1 MTISCTTAFSPTS
14 IQQRTIN
21 DGNIRH
27 RSSIHHNPI
36 HQQSINTK
44 LNHKQTST
52 SLNILGSDGGI
63 LGVGAPEIAV
73 SLLVGYFVLG
83 PSDLYKLV
91 KEIGKFIQNFRT
103 LGAEAATAFEG
114 TMENQLELTELRKAQ
129 SELNDAFNFR
139 RSINT
144 SEGSDAFDK
153 SSFSDN
159 VAAAAAE
166 SSAAAAV
173 GGVGTA
179 VASDG
184 STVKVEEG
192 TTIKKKRRLVR
203 RKKKKVVIE
212 PEEEPMEEINV
223 PSESDEYPDLDM
235 LDAVDLTEEERL
247 RAERLDRLTGG
258 GSSSSSDEDDGDDDD
273 EPDWF
278 NASEEDIASAEPE
291 TDPALS
297 AFEKNRF
304 QSQLSADDWNKQVMD
319 NEDELSP
326 LSLVMQRL
334 AILEEEKNAA
344 DKLIEEEYQK
354 RMDNED
360 KYYLEKRQVLMDAIT
375 DVQTNVYGGGD
386 DEDDDKQKEKGSE
399 EKVLEESGPKFNA

>member
-1 MTISCTTAFSPTS
+1 
-14 IQQRTIN
+14 
-21 DGNIRH
+21 
-27 RSSIHHNPI
+27 
-36 HQQSINTK
+36 
-44 LNHKQTST
+44 
-52 SLNILGSDGGI
+52 
-63 LGVGAPEIAV
+63 VGAPEIAV

-103 LGAEAATAFEG
+103 LGAEAAKSFEG

-129 SELNDAFNFR
+129 SELNDAFSFR

-144 SEGSDAFDK
+144 NEGGEVFESG
-153 SSFSDN
+153 SFSDN

-166 SSAAAAV
+166 SSAAVV

-184 STVKVEEG
+184 TTVKVEEG

-212 PEEEPMEEINV
+212 PEEELPMEEINV

-258 GSSSSSDEDDGDDDD
+258 SSSLSDDDDDDDD
-273 EPDWF
+273 EPDWS
-278 NASEEDIASAEPE
+278 NASEEDIASEVLNQQQPPESE

-304 QSQLSADDWNKQVMD
+304 QSQLSADEWNKQVMD

-326 LSLVMQRL
+326 CKFHIFMCIYLVF
-334 AILEEEKNAA
+334 
-344 DKLIEEEYQK
+344 DC
-354 RMDNED
+354 
-360 KYYLEKRQVLMDAIT
+360 
-375 DVQTNVYGGGD
+375 
-386 DEDDDKQKEKGSE
+386 SE
-399 EKVLEESGPKFNA
+399 LCISS

>member
-1 MTISCTTAFSPTS
+1 MVSVLIILIAMTISYCSAFSPTT
-14 IQQRTIN
+14 IQRTIN

-27 RSSIHHNPI
+27 RSIHHNPI
-36 HQQSINTK
+36 QQQRTIINPK
-44 LNHKQTST
+44 LHHKQSST
-52 SLNILGSDGGI
+52 SLNVLGTDGGI

-103 LGAEAATAFEG
+103 LGAEAAKSFEG

-129 SELNDAFNFR
+129 SELNDAFSFR

-144 SEGSDAFDK
+144 NEGGDVFESG
-153 SSFSDN
+153 SFSDN

-166 SSAAAAV
+166 SSAAAVA

-184 STVKVEEG
+184 TTVKIEEG

-212 PEEEPMEEINV
+212 PEEELPMEEINV
-223 PSESDEYPDLDM
+223 PSETDEYPDLDM
-235 LDAVDLTEEERL
+235 LDAVDLTEDERL

-258 GSSSSSDEDDGDDDD
+258 SSSSDDGDDGDD

-278 NASEEDIASAEPE
+278 NAPEEDIASEVLNQQQPEPE
-291 TDPALS
+291 SDPALS

-304 QSQLSADDWNKQVMD
+304 QSQLSADEWNKQVMD

-326 LSLVMQRL
+326 CKFH
-334 AILEEEKNAA
+334 A
-344 DKLIEEEYQK
+344 QK
-354 RMDNED
+354 
-360 KYYLEKRQVLMDAIT
+360 
-375 DVQTNVYGGGD
+375 
-386 DEDDDKQKEKGSE
+386 
-399 EKVLEESGPKFNA
+399 

>member
-1 MTISCTTAFSPTS
+1 MVISSCTAFSPTTIQRS
-14 IQQRTIN
+14 IIN

-27 RSSIHHNPI
+27 QSSTIHHNPI
-36 HQQSINTK
+36 QQQRTFQPK
-44 LNHKQTST
+44 LHHKQSST

-103 LGAEAATAFEG
+103 LGAEAAKSFEG

-129 SELNDAFNFR
+129 SELNDAFSFR

-144 SEGSDAFDK
+144 NEGGDVFESG
-153 SSFSDN
+153 SFSDN

-166 SSAAAAV
+166 SSAAVAV

-184 STVKVEEG
+184 TTVKIEEG

-212 PEEEPMEEINV
+212 PEEELPMEEINV

-258 GSSSSSDEDDGDDDD
+258 SGSSSSDDDDGDDDD

-278 NASEEDIASAEPE
+278 NASEEDIASEVLNQQQPE

-297 AFEKNRF
+297 AFERNRF
-304 QSQLSADDWNKQVMD
+304 QSQLSADEWNKQVMD

-326 LSLVMQRL
+326 CKFYIFMCIYLVLNCLSCVSS
-334 AILEEEKNAA
+334 
-344 DKLIEEEYQK
+344 
-354 RMDNED
+354 RMDISFCF
-360 KYYLEKRQVLMDAIT
+360 LTSLTFCSIPHT
-375 DVQTNVYGGGD
+375 
-386 DEDDDKQKEKGSE
+386 
-399 EKVLEESGPKFNA
+399 

>member
-1 MTISCTTAFSPTS
+1 MVISCTTAFSPTT
-14 IQQRTIN
+14 IQRTIIN
-21 DGNIRH
+21 DGNNIRH
-27 RSSIHHNPI
+27 RSSTIHHNPI
-36 HQQSINTK
+36 QQQRSINQK
-44 LNHKQTST
+44 LHHKQSST

-103 LGAEAATAFEG
+103 LGAEAAKSFEG

-129 SELNDAFNFR
+129 SELNDAFSFR

-144 SEGSDAFDK
+144 NEGGEVFESG
-153 SSFSDN
+153 SFSDN

-166 SSAAAAV
+166 SSAAVV

-184 STVKVEEG
+184 TTVKVEEG

-212 PEEEPMEEINV
+212 PEEELPMEEINV

-258 GSSSSSDEDDGDDDD
+258 SSSLSDDDDDDDD
-273 EPDWF
+273 EPDWS
-278 NASEEDIASAEPE
+278 NASEEDIASEVLNQQQPPESE

-304 QSQLSADDWNKQVMD
+304 QSQLSADEWNKQVMD

-326 LSLVMQRL
+326 CKFHIFMCIYLVF
-334 AILEEEKNAA
+334 
-344 DKLIEEEYQK
+344 DC
-354 RMDNED
+354 
-360 KYYLEKRQVLMDAIT
+360 
-375 DVQTNVYGGGD
+375 
-386 DEDDDKQKEKGSE
+386 SE
-399 EKVLEESGPKFNA
+399 LCISS

>member
-1 MTISCTTAFSPTS
+1 MKRIITMKRIRAKRIPIVSVLIILIAMVISCSAFSPTT
-14 IQQRTIN
+14 IQRTIIN
-21 DGNIRH
+21 YDGNNIRH
-27 RSSIHHNPI
+27 RSIHHNPI
-36 HQQSINTK
+36 QQQRTTINPK
-44 LNHKQTST
+44 LHHKQSST
-52 SLNILGSDGGI
+52 SLNVLGTDGGI

-103 LGAEAATAFEG
+103 LGAEAAKSFEG

-129 SELNDAFNFR
+129 SELNDAFSFR

-144 SEGSDAFDK
+144 NEGGEVFESG
-153 SSFSDN
+153 SFSDN

-166 SSAAAAV
+166 SSAAVAV

-184 STVKVEEG
+184 TTVKIEDG

-212 PEEEPMEEINV
+212 PEEELPMEEINV

-258 GSSSSSDEDDGDDDD
+258 SSSSSDDDDGDD

-278 NASEEDIASAEPE
+278 NASEEDIASEVLNQQQPE

-304 QSQLSADDWNKQVMD
+304 QSQLSADEWNKQVME

-326 LSLVMQRL
+326 CKFHIFMCIYLVF
-334 AILEEEKNAA
+334 
-344 DKLIEEEYQK
+344 DC
-354 RMDNED
+354 
-360 KYYLEKRQVLMDAIT
+360 
-375 DVQTNVYGGGD
+375 
-386 DEDDDKQKEKGSE
+386 SE
-399 EKVLEESGPKFNA
+399 LCISS

>member
-1 MTISCTTAFSPTS
+1 MTVSCTTAFSPTT
-14 IQQRTIN
+14 IQRTIIN
-21 DGNIRH
+21 DGNNIRH

-36 HQQSINTK
+36 QQRTFQPK
-44 LNHKQTST
+44 LQHKQSST
-52 SLNILGSDGGI
+52 SLNILGTDGGI

-73 SLLVGYFVLG
+73 ITLVGYFVLG
-83 PSDLYKLV
+83 PTDLYKLV

-103 LGAEAATAFEG
+103 LGAEAAKSFEG

-129 SELNDAFNFR
+129 SELNDAFSFR

-144 SEGSDAFDK
+144 NEGGEAFE
-153 SSFSDN
+153 SGSFSDN
-159 VAAAAAE
+159 IAAAAAE
-166 SSAAAAV
+166 SSAAVV

-184 STVKVEEG
+184 TTVKIDEG

-203 RKKKKVVIE
+203 RKKKKVAIE
-212 PEEEPMEEINV
+212 PEEQPMEEINV

-247 RAERLDRLTGG
+247 RAERLDRLTA
-258 GSSSSSDEDDGDDDD
+258 GSSSSSSDDGDDGA

-278 NASEEDIASAEPE
+278 KASEEDIASEVLNQQQPEPE

-297 AFEKNRF
+297 AFERNRF
-304 QSQLSADDWNKQVMD
+304 QSQLSADEWNKQVME

-326 LSLVMQRL
+326 CKFHIFICIYLVF
-334 AILEEEKNAA
+334 
-344 DKLIEEEYQK
+344 DCFKL
-354 RMDNED
+354 
-360 KYYLEKRQVLMDAIT
+360 
-375 DVQTNVYGGGD
+375 
-386 DEDDDKQKEKGSE
+386 
-399 EKVLEESGPKFNA
+399 